1 MTTKIRPFMSAGAA
15 LASVGALV
23 MATPS
28 VGAQMDLATAS
39 ASDSDSLNPAY
50 ELLSKKS
57 QWQGLASFGY
67 DDDDDDDDDDD
78 HHGYGYD
85 DDDDDDDEDDDD
97 DDRGGFG
104 GSIADFLANN
114 QAEVLAVTALIP
126 VFYLGPVA
134 VGNSLLATAYY
145 DGYNGSAPGL
155 EGVVS
160 YVTGQFGVPPTN
172 IVEGVVL
179 GLTSL
184 IPQFNIGPVAVGN
197 SLLATAYFSGYNGS
211 ATGLPGVISY
221 VTSQLGLQTP
231 PGGAEAVSVRAAAA
245 VAEVSSPV
253 SAPATVSLS
262 RAAIVHP
269 AASQEDDD
277 QNDGA
282 DTVQGTGSGD
292 NDASAVTTEPKAD
305 TAAPRSSGRAA
316 SAKAGSGQAKERS
329 ARSAAKSAADAG

>member
-23 MATPS
+23 IATPS
-28 VGAQMDLATAS
+28 VGAQMDAATAS
-39 ASDSDSLNPAY
+39 ASGSDSLTPAY

-57 QWQGLASFGY
+57 QWQGLVSFGY

-78 HHGYGYD
+78 NDGYGYD
-85 DDDDDDDEDDDD
+85 DDDDDDDDDDGFGS
-97 DDRGGFG
+97 GGF
-104 GSIADFLANN
+104 IADFLANN

-160 YVTGQFGVPPTN
+160 YVTSQFGVPPTD

-245 VAEVSSPV
+245 TAEVASPAA
-253 SAPATVSLS
+253 APATVSPS
-262 RAAIVHP
+262 RAAMVEP
-269 AASQEDDD
+269 AVSQEDGDR
-277 QNDGA
+277 NDGA
-282 DTVQGTGSGD
+282 DAVHSARSAD
-292 NDASAVTTEPKAD
+292 NDASAVTTEAKAD
-305 TAAPRSSGRAA
+305 TAAPRSSGRASA
-316 SAKAGSGQAKERS
+316 SAKAGGGHAKERS